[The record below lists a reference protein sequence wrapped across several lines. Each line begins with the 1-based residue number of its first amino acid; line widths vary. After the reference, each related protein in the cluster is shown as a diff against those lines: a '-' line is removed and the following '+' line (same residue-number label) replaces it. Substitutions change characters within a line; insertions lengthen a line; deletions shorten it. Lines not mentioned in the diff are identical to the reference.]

1 MKDPMNLLIAGV
13 GGQGNILV
21 SEILAKAAAAVG
33 YKVTVGESYGMSQRG
48 GSVSSHIRLS
58 RKSIYGPIIPAGC
71 ADVIIGFEPVE
82 TARAALEFG
91 SPSVKIIV
99 NPRPVYPVG
108 VLMGK
113 DNYPVIDNLLGK
125 LKNIS
130 DQVYCIES
138 TEIAS
143 RAGNPVMQNIVMVG
157 ALAGFNHLFIPKE
170 TYVRIISQ
178 VVPEKALELN
188 KKAFCMGYNAAQELI
203 SQE

>member
-1 MKDPMNLLIAGV
+1 MKDPINLLIAGV

-82 TARAALEFG
+82 AARAAMEFG
-91 SPSVKIIV
+91 SPGVKIIV

-113 DNYPVIDNLLGK
+113 DNYPDIDKLLGK
-125 LKNIS
+125 LKDIS
-130 DQVYCIES
+130 AQVYIIES

-157 ALAGFNHLFIPKE
+157 ALAGFNHLFIPRE
-170 TYVRIISQ
+170 TFVRIISQ
-178 VVPEKALELN
+178 VVPEKVLDLN
-188 KKAFCMGYNAAQELI
+188 KTAFSMGYNAAQELI
-203 SQE
+203 NPE